1 MQSTGT
7 MIIDVATTSV
17 EAPARSAWW
26 LIRRRPTLAV
36 QFLIAS
42 LIVLVAGMAVIGSW
56 VGAQIEAGVLDHD
69 GATAAFL
76 VDSVISPR
84 LQVLAA
90 KTRLDD
96 ADIAQIDWL
105 MDATLRGRRVVE
117 VKIWSTDGTV
127 LYSRR
132 NPPLI
137 GQHFGVDED
146 LGQALRGEVNAN
158 ISDLQDA
165 ENEYER
171 HDFSRLLQVYVPI
184 HHNSDGHIIGVT
196 EFYQPTDDLDADIN
210 AARSRSWLVVG
221 VVTAG
226 AYLLLAGIVKRG
238 SDTIV
243 RQAGLLRRQFG
254 ELCMLHDRV
263 RQAAVRTTALN
274 EQALRR
280 ISADLH
286 DGPGQTLALA
296 LLRLDNLG
304 KPGNGEIGSDFGVVH
319 GALREAMAELRAIS
333 ATLRTPELEPLSV
346 IEVAERAV
354 DMHRRRTAAE
364 VELHTMAVPEQAPLA
379 IKIALLRT
387 LQEALSNATRHG
399 RATEPIEVELRTEGE
414 SLQMTVT
421 DHGRGFDLAQ
431 AQQGDCLGLV
441 GMRERAELL
450 GGTFDIR
457 SRPGAGTLVHTAWP
471 LAAREEPWSNQS
483 ESS

>member
-7 MIIDVATTSV
+7 MIIDVPTKSV
-17 EAPARSAWW
+17 EAPARSTWW

-96 ADIAQIDWL
+96 ADIAQTDWL

-158 ISDLQDA
+158 ISDLRDA

-184 HHNSDGHIIGVT
+184 HHNSDGH
-196 EFYQPTDDLDADIN
+196 
-210 AARSRSWLVVG
+210 
-221 VVTAG
+221 
-226 AYLLLAGIVKRG
+226 
-238 SDTIV
+238 
-243 RQAGLLRRQFG
+243 
-254 ELCMLHDRV
+254 
-263 RQAAVRTTALN
+263 
-274 EQALRR
+274 
-280 ISADLH
+280 
-286 DGPGQTLALA
+286 
-296 LLRLDNLG
+296 
-304 KPGNGEIGSDFGVVH
+304 
-319 GALREAMAELRAIS
+319 
-333 ATLRTPELEPLSV
+333 
-346 IEVAERAV
+346 
-354 DMHRRRTAAE
+354 
-364 VELHTMAVPEQAPLA
+364 
-379 IKIALLRT
+379 LRT

-399 RATEPIEVELRTEGE
+399 RAEEPIEVELRTESE

-421 DHGRGFDLAQ
+421 DHGRGFDVAH

-457 SRPGAGTLVHTAWP
+457 SRPGAGTRVHTSWP
-471 LAAREEPWSNQS
+471 LAAREETWPNQS